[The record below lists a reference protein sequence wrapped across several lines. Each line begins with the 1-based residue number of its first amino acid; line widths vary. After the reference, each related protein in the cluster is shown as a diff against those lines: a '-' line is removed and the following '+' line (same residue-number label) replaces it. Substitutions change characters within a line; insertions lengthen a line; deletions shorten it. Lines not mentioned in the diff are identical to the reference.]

1 MLKYKSEE
9 YFNSCISCHAQHII
23 MHTQG
28 HTVIHTFEYEVSEG
42 ESPLLTG

>member
-9 YFNSCISCHAQHII
+9 YFNSCISCYAQHII

-28 HTVIHTFEYEVSEG
+28 HTTIHAVGYEASG
-42 ESPLLTG
+42 KKRLF